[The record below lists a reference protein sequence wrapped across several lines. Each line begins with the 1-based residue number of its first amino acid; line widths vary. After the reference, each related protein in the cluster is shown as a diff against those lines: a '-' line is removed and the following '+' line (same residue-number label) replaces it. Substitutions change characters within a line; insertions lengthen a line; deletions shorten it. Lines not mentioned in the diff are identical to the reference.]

1 MRCNLKMAVCLGL
14 VALFSGCSS
23 SDRQADRAQE
33 RAFEAQERSFEAQEC
48 AFDVQVGVA
57 QQRLNLVEKY
67 QKCVGS
73 AGGDP
78 MKAAACESYLKAAEA
93 LR

>member
-1 MRCNLKMAVCLGL
+1 MRCILMMTFCLGL

-33 RAFEAQERSFEAQEC
+33 RAFEAQERAFEAQE
-48 AFDVQVGVA
+48 GVA

-73 AGGDP
+73 SGGDP
-78 MKAAACESYLKAAEA
+78 MKAAACESYLKAADA